1 MKLLEVFFNNCAKN
15 DDVVITDVYFNDVKY
30 KLVYVIEMVDIRK
43 FNYEIKPFINS
54 NNINN
59 LNSELLG
66 LCNIVTDISC
76 DNLEYLLYSGKI
88 LLFYENI
95 YYSFELT
102 NRPKRAISKSSIDPD
117 EESNSQDGLIEDF
130 NTNITLIKRRI
141 KSNKLIINKEKI
153 GELTKT
159 DYGVLYLNDKCN
171 KNILKYVNN
180 VLDLNKNNEVI
191 SINDITNMF
200 QDNELIP
207 KTVITSSPNI
217 ICSSLIKGKIVIII
231 DNSPIACIIDATL
244 FNFTF
249 SKSYI
254 ESPKYFNIFNH
265 FFIIVFLIIS
275 LFSMGLFIAIINYHP
290 SIIPLPFL
298 ANIKITERGTSW
310 SMFIEVIIVYFLF
323 EFYRFATS
331 RSVNN
336 YIQNIIIILGGL
348 FIGQNAIESGTIGG
362 TILFL
367 TSISYIAVFAVT
379 NNTYLITSINIFRFF
394 ILLMSYFLGILG
406 FIISSFIVM
415 FYLFKQNNN
424 SNYYLYPIIPFNF
437 KAFKAYLN
445 PKNKYKD

>member
-1 MKLLEVFFNNCAKN
+1 MEKINIFFNNCMQN
-15 DDVVITDVYFNDVKY
+15 ENVVISDVYYNNIKY
-30 KLVYVIEMVDIRK
+30 KIVYVIEMVDIRK
-43 FNYEIKPFINS
+43 FNYEIKPTINI

-59 LNSELLG
+59 LENELLG
-66 LCNIVTDISC
+66 LCNRTIDISNN
-76 DNLEYLLYSGKI
+76 NLEYLLYSGKI
-88 LLFYENI
+88 LLFYGDFS
-95 YYSFELT
+95 YSFELT

-117 EESNSQDGLIEDF
+117 DEVNSQDGLIEDF

-141 KSNKLIINKEKI
+141 KSNELLIYKDKL

-159 DYGVLYLNDKCN
+159 DYGILYLKNKYN
-171 KNILKYVNN
+171 KNILKYVKSI
-180 VLDLNKNNEVI
+180 LETNKNKELI

-200 QDNELIP
+200 QNDELIP

-231 DNSPIACIIDATL
+231 DNSPIACIVDVSL

-254 ESPKYFNIFNH
+254 ESPKYYTIFNH
-265 FFIIVFLIIS
+265 VFILIFLTIS
-275 LFSMGLFIAIINYHP
+275 LFTMGLFIAIINYHS
-290 SIIPLPFL
+290 SIISLPLL

-310 SMFIEVIIVYFLF
+310 SMFVEVLIVYFLF

-336 YIQNIIIILGGL
+336 YVQNIIIILGGL
-348 FIGQNAIESGTIGG
+348 FIGQNAIESGTIGA

-394 ILLMSYFLGILG
+394 ILIMSYFLGILG
-406 FIISSFIVM
+406 FIISSLLVL
-415 FYLFKQNNN
+415 FYLFKPNYNL
-424 SNYYLYPIIPFNF
+424 NYYLYPIIPFNLKSF
-437 KAFKAYLN
+437 INFLN
-445 PKNKYKD
+445 PKNKYKE